1 MTNLTGILT
10 TRHIKQ
16 INIQMSSTN
25 QNPAI
30 EHNDSQSIPPLK
42 NWITNGGIIL
52 LSVLCLYGTSLS
64 LSIRNQFVLSSGL
77 LMTIFV
83 FHTFR
88 AYAKEFGRV
97 MIITLGAYLSL
108 RYWQFRTT
116 ETILYH
122 GPWDFLFLM
131 LLYLAETYGIF
142 THLMGIFVNISP
154 LDRVA
159 PALPRDPTE
168 LPVVD
173 VFVPTY
179 DEPVEIVF
187 VTLAACTQMDYPPE
201 KLNIYVL
208 DDGGTDAK
216 LNDAD
221 TQAAV
226 TAKSRAE
233 ALKAM
238 AAELEIHYLTRPDNA
253 HAKAGNINA
262 ALHLTG
268 DKNESNER
276 NVRGADQSRSRLA
289 PGELILVLDSD
300 HVPTK
305 DFLKNTVGFF
315 LEDEKLAFVQT
326 PHFFINPTPVERN
339 LETYKQNPNENEMF
353 YGGVHLGLDFWN
365 ASFFCGSAAVLRRSS
380 LTAVGGIEADTIT
393 EDAATALKLHS
404 RGYNSL
410 YLNKPM
416 VMGLAPES
424 FDGFVIQRSRWA
436 RGMTQI
442 LLLKN
447 PLLQKGLA
455 LSQRICYLNACLY
468 WLFGFARVV
477 FFLSP
482 LMFLFFL
489 LRIYN
494 ASLMQVV
501 VYAVPHLMASYAIS
515 NILYGRL
522 RHPFF
527 SELFETIQSIYLA
540 PAILS
545 VFLRPRSPKFR
556 VTPKS
561 VSLKMDGPTRL
572 ATPFYIMFILT
583 LLAYPVGI
591 FRWYQNPTLYD
602 TITICLTWNTFNM
615 LLMLCCLGVVW
626 EKKQL
631 RQTHR
636 FITLE
641 QARIS
646 VGSEDKKID
655 AVITDLSSGGVG
667 LLLASNVNL
676 SAKDDLTLFVKD
688 GYGQSYRFPLAITR
702 ISSSP
707 AGLSVGTSFD
717 LADKDTLLS
726 VVGFIYGDSQRWK
739 YFFEKRP
746 RSNVNSISGF
756 AYLVKIGFKGF
767 IRNFIGLLG
776 LMWKR
781 STSGLAK
788 LFTIKRQAAE

>member
-1 MTNLTGILT
+1 MPLPEQQPPIEDRH
-10 TRHIKQ
+10 TR
-16 INIQMSSTN
+16 T
-25 QNPAI
+25 
-30 EHNDSQSIPPLK
+30 DVPLK
-42 NWITNGGIIL
+42 NWIINPLIIL
-52 LSVLCLYGTSLS
+52 ISALCLYGTSLS
-64 LSIRNQFVLSSGL
+64 LAIHNQFVLGAGL
-77 LMTIFV
+77 LVTIFA
-83 FHTFR
+83 FHTLR
-88 AYAKEFGRV
+88 AFTKEFGRV
-97 MIITLGAYLSL
+97 LIITLGAFLSL

-142 THLMGIFVNISP
+142 THLMGIFVNIAP
-154 LDRVA
+154 LEREA
-159 PALPRDPTE
+159 PALPEDPARW
-168 LPVVD
+168 PGVD
-173 VFVPTY
+173 IFVPTY
-179 DEPVEIVF
+179 NEPVDIVF
-187 VTLAACTQMDYPPE
+187 ITLAACTQLDYPRE
-201 KLNIYVL
+201 KLNVYVL
-208 DDGGTDAK
+208 DDGGTGAK
-216 LNDAD
+216 LQDPD
-221 TQAAV
+221 RRAALN
-226 TAKSRAE
+226 AKNRAQ
-233 ALKAM
+233 ALKTM
-238 AAELEIHYLTRPDNA
+238 AAELGVHYLSRPDNS

-262 ALHLTG
+262 ALNLTG
-268 DKNESNER
+268 GRDDKNGTGPAPGKPS
-276 NVRGADQSRSRLA
+276 
-289 PGELILVLDSD
+289 PGELILILDSD
-300 HVPTK
+300 HVPTR

-315 LEDEKLAFVQT
+315 LADDKLAFVQT

-380 LTAVGGIEADTIT
+380 LMAVGGIESNTIT

-447 PLLQKGLA
+447 PLWQKGLS
-455 LSQRICYLNACLY
+455 LSQRVCYLNACLY

-540 PAILS
+540 PAIMS
-545 VFLRPRSPKFR
+545 VFLRPRSPRFR

-561 VSLKMDGPTRL
+561 VSLENDGPTRL
-572 ATPFYIMFILT
+572 ATPFYIMFLLT

-591 FRWYQNPTLYD
+591 FRWFQNPTLYD
-602 TITICLTWNTFNM
+602 TIIICLTWNTFNM

-626 EKKQL
+626 ERKQL
-631 RQTHR
+631 RQAHR
-636 FITLE
+636 FVSLE
-641 QARIS
+641 PAQIS
-646 VGSEDKKID
+646 IGAEAGKID
-655 AVITDLSSGGVG
+655 AVITDLSSGGAG
-667 LLLASNVNL
+667 LLVASNVRL
-676 SAKDDLTLFVKD
+676 SEKDDLTLFVTD
-688 GYGQSYRFPLAITR
+688 SYGHAYRLPLAITR
-702 ISSSP
+702 IERSP
-707 AGLSVGTSFD
+707 AGLSIGTSFE
-717 LADKDTLLS
+717 LTDKATLLS
-726 VVGFIYGDSQRWK
+726 VVGFIYGDSRRWK

-746 RSNVNSISGF
+746 QSHVNSVSGF

-767 IRNFIGLLG
+767 LRNFTGILVLT
-776 LMWKR
+776 WKR
-781 STSGLAK
+781 SLTGLTK
-788 LFTIKRQAAE
+788 LYTQKRQAAE

>member
-1 MTNLTGILT
+1 
-10 TRHIKQ
+10 
-16 INIQMSSTN
+16 
-25 QNPAI
+25 
-30 EHNDSQSIPPLK
+30 
-42 NWITNGGIIL
+42 
-52 LSVLCLYGTSLS
+52 
-64 LSIRNQFVLSSGL
+64 
-77 LMTIFV
+77 
-83 FHTFR
+83 
-88 AYAKEFGRV
+88 
-97 MIITLGAYLSL
+97 
-108 RYWQFRTT
+108 
-116 ETILYH
+116 
-122 GPWDFLFLM
+122 
-131 LLYLAETYGIF
+131 
-142 THLMGIFVNISP
+142 
-154 LDRVA
+154 
-159 PALPRDPTE
+159 
-168 LPVVD
+168 
-173 VFVPTY
+173 
-179 DEPVEIVF
+179 
-187 VTLAACTQMDYPPE
+187 
-201 KLNIYVL
+201 
-208 DDGGTDAK
+208 
-216 LNDAD
+216 
-221 TQAAV
+221 
-226 TAKSRAE
+226 
-233 ALKAM
+233 M
-238 AAELEIHYLTRPDNA
+238 AAELGVHYLSRPDNS

-262 ALHLTG
+262 ALNLTG
-268 DKNESNER
+268 GRDDKNGTGPAPGKPS
-276 NVRGADQSRSRLA
+276 
-289 PGELILVLDSD
+289 PGELILILDSD
-300 HVPTK
+300 HVPTR

-315 LEDEKLAFVQT
+315 LADDKLAFVQT

-380 LTAVGGIEADTIT
+380 LMAVGGIESNTIT

-447 PLLQKGLA
+447 PLWQKGLS
-455 LSQRICYLNACLY
+455 LSQRVCYLNACLY

-540 PAILS
+540 PAIMS
-545 VFLRPRSPKFR
+545 VFLRPRSPRFR

-561 VSLKMDGPTRL
+561 VSMENDGPTRL
-572 ATPFYIMFILT
+572 ATPFYIMFLLT

-602 TITICLTWNTFNM
+602 TIIICLTWNTFNM

-626 EKKQL
+626 ERKQL
-631 RQTHR
+631 RQSHR
-636 FITLE
+636 FVTLE
-641 QARIS
+641 PAQIS
-646 VGSEDKKID
+646 IGAEAGKID
-655 AVITDLSSGGVG
+655 AVITDLSSGGAG
-667 LLLASNVNL
+667 LLVASNVRL
-676 SAKDDLTLFVKD
+676 SEKDDLTLFVTD
-688 GYGQSYRFPLAITR
+688 SYGHAYRLPLAITR
-702 ISSSP
+702 IERSP
-707 AGLSVGTSFD
+707 AGLSIGTSFE
-717 LADKDTLLS
+717 LTDKATLLS
-726 VVGFIYGDSQRWK
+726 VVGFIYGDSRRWK

-746 RSNVNSISGF
+746 QSHVNSVSGF

-767 IRNFIGLLG
+767 LRNFTGILVLT
-776 LMWKR
+776 WKR
-781 STSGLAK
+781 SLTGLTK
-788 LFTIKRQAAE
+788 LYTQKRQAAE